1 MVPLFRS
8 RRMAGML
15 LALCL
20 SLVFAP
26 LVLAQVV
33 EPTPA
38 ATPPVEV
45 VNYVSL
51 VVMGAI
57 GLVAPWLVQ
66 ALKGPLGKVPR
77 LLYPV
82 LNFLLSTALT
92 ALGAYVPGGKF
103 AWLLAIGA
111 TALSWIVK
119 EIISTIDPTKLTSP
133 PR

>member
-1 MVPLFRS
+1 
-8 RRMAGML
+8 MAGVL

-26 LVLAQVV
+26 LLLAQVV

-38 ATPPVEV
+38 GSPPAAV
-45 VNYVSL
+45 VNYVNL
-51 VVMGAI
+51 TVMGGL
-57 GLVAPWLVQ
+57 GLVLPWLVQ

-77 LLYPV
+77 ILYP
-82 LNFLLSTALT
+82 LINFALSFALS
-92 ALGAYVPGGKF
+92 ALGSYVPGGKF
-103 AWLLAIGA
+103 SWLLAIGA
-111 TALSWIVK
+111 GALSWAIK